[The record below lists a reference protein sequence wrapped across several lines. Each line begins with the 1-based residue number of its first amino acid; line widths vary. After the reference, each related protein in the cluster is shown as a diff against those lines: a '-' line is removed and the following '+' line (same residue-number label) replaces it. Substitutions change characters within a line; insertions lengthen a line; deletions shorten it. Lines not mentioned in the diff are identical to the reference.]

1 MTNRWISEVHHQ
13 PHNTQH
19 HTAATTQSDSDNA
32 GLTATLP
39 LCSDPSRL
47 AAARKA
53 PPSAP
58 LTAASADASSSSFSR
73 ARFSLGSAQSP
84 YTALPLTPDAISSV
98 VHSLTKQQRIDLLI
112 ETKRLALTNPEAAQ
126 QLLIDH
132 PPLAHLL
139 LQCQLLYGL
148 VTTDEIHA
156 LTLHPPAMHPPPPLA
171 APPPPVPTPLPPYPV
186 QAPPPP
192 HSYGA
197 PPLAAGPSPEEILA
211 RLPPLP
217 PQQREIVVELLKLTP
232 EELRG
237 LPAEAQQ
244 QVKDILQRIG
254 IGR

>member
-1 MTNRWISEVHHQ
+1 M
-13 PHNTQH
+13 
-19 HTAATTQSDSDNA
+19 TAAAPSDS
-32 GLTATLP
+32 
-39 LCSDPSRL
+39 
-47 AAARKA
+47 
-53 PPSAP
+53 
-58 LTAASADASSSSFSR
+58 SSSR

-98 VHSLTKQQRIDLLI
+98 VQSLSKQQRLDLLI
-112 ETKRLALTNPEAAQ
+112 ETKRLALANPEAAQ
-126 QLLIDH
+126 QLLVDH

-148 VTTDEIHA
+148 VTPDEIHA
-156 LTLHPPAMHPPPPLA
+156 LTLHPPTQHMPPPTT
-171 APPPPVPTPLPPYPV
+171 APPTPMPATLQPYAA

-192 HSYGA
+192 PHPYGVL
-197 PPLAAGPSPEEILA
+197 PAAGMPSPEEILA